1 MQGGQFGIC
10 KFLRGAGTLLKWFSR
25 GGGALEGS
33 GGGHLPPLQ
42 PPV

>member
-10 KFLRGAGTLLKWFSR
+10 KFLRGAGTLFKWFFK
-25 GGGALEGS
+25 
-33 GGGHLPPLQ
+33 GGGHLKAQGGHLLPLQ